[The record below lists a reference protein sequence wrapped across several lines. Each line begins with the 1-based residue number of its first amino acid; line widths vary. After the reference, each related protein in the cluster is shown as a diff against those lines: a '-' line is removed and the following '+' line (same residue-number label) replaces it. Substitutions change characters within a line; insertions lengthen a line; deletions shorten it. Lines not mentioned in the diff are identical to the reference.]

1 MLNTEFKYYLDNQSE
16 LVSKYNG
23 KFLVIKDKKI
33 VIVANTNEEAY
44 TEAIKLYSP
53 GTFLIQR
60 CSPGEGAYSQTF
72 HSRVSFI

>member
-1 MLNTEFKYYLDNQSE
+1 MLNTEFKYYLENQAD

-23 KFLVIKDKKI
+23 KFLVIVGKNV
-33 VIVANTNEEAY
+33 VIISDTNEQAY
-44 TEAIKLYSP
+44 TEAVKKHSP

-72 HSRVSFI
+72 HSRVTFA